1 MKVKNLL
8 LTSLALMF
16 ILSSIG
22 CKDEDEQQKFYGNPV
37 ELTEY
42 GWELF
47 EVSDYENALGYFSD
61 AIKADPSYSDAWT
74 GMGWTYLRLANI
86 QFAYQNLTE
95 AVRLSPN
102 SNDAQAGLAF
112 CLHSRGEY
120 VQADTTAQRILNRST
135 IWQFTRD
142 RSIELIDLKVLQV
155 SARYL
160 TGNFSSALA
169 LLQTFDPDFMCD
181 INTPEGLAEL
191 SNRIEMWSR
200 R

>member
-1 MKVKNLL
+1 MRKYLVLF
-8 LTSLALMF
+8 LTVAT
-16 ILSSIG
+16 ILFQING
-22 CKDEDEQQKFYGNPV
+22 CKDEDEQKQIFGNPV

-47 EVSDYENALGYFSD
+47 EVSDYQNAVRYFSD
-61 AIKADPSYSDAWT
+61 AIAADRSYSDAWT
-74 GMGWTYLRLANI
+74 GLGWSYLRQANI
-86 QFAYQNLTE
+86 VQAYENLSE

-112 CLHSRGEY
+112 CQFSRGEY
-120 VQADTTAQRILNRST
+120 VQADSSAQHILNRST

-142 RSIELIDLKVLQV
+142 RSIELLDLKVLQV

-160 TGNFSSALA
+160 TGNFVSALA
-169 LLQTFDPDFMCD
+169 LLRTFDPDFNCD